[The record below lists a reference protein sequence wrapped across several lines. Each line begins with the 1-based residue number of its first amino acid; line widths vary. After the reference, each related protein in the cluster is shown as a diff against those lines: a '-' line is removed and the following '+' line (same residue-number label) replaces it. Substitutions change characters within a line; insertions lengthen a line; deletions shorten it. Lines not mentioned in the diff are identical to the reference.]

1 MPVGLCGGCGRIT
14 NSTTSNWWM
23 TNDRKPTKCAVAWEK
38 DGTAVRGCGYDQA
51 SKQMQEY
58 ADEVIKSSN
67 ERAARAPREQVN
79 GTIKDVAGVPG
90 L

>member
-1 MPVGLCGGCGRIT
+1 MPVGPCGGCGRMT

-23 TNDRKPTKCAVAWEK
+23 TKDRKPTKCAVAWEE

-51 SKQMQEY
+51 SKHMKEY
-58 ADEVIKSSN
+58 ADKVIKSSN
-67 ERAARAPREQVN
+67 ERAAKAVRQQVDE
-79 GTIKDVAGVPG
+79 TAKDVADVPG

>member
-1 MPVGLCGGCGRIT
+1 MT

-23 TNDRKPTKCAVAWEK
+23 TEDRKPTKCAVAWEE

-51 SKQMQEY
+51 SKHMKDY
-58 ADEVIKSSN
+58 ADKVIKSSN
-67 ERAARAPREQVN
+67 ERLTRAVREQVN
-79 GTIKDVAGVPG
+79 GTVKDATDAPG